1 MIKNIKNIMKEIET
15 PKGRNKSLSILF
27 KKDTKKNIGLKKRVI
42 KTPQTKIGLS
52 KRAINRRNLN
62 FQIRERNKLK
72 FKISSNSK
80 KSLHKN
86 SKSRIVNERST
97 PNLSNSK
104 EIFEV
109 ISRLFINNYTT
120 KVLRCLQ
127 RKNFVKDL
135 LEQAPKKS
143 GYRRCTTKASVLD
156 NSMYKIPK
164 KTPHNDYGSN
174 NFPQPSTRRDKIKWA
189 ARKGTSCSKVRKL
202 LQKKYFNNS
211 QKMKRGQAV
220 FPCTTLTTLQTQS
233 EARLITEGPQFHS
246 LLRSKS

>member
-1 MIKNIKNIMKEIET
+1 MIKCSRILKASCKKSKLPKEGT
-15 PKGRNKSLSILF
+15 NLSIS
-27 KKDTKKNIGLKKRVI
+27 
-42 KTPQTKIGLS
+42 LS
-52 KRAINRRNLN
+52 KRAIIRRNLN

-120 KVLRCLQ
+120 KVLRCFQ

-135 LEQAPKKS
+135 LEQAPK
-143 GYRRCTTKASVLD
+143 
-156 NSMYKIPK
+156 
-164 KTPHNDYGSN
+164 
-174 NFPQPSTRRDKIKWA
+174 
-189 ARKGTSCSKVRKL
+189 
-202 LQKKYFNNS
+202 
-211 QKMKRGQAV
+211 
-220 FPCTTLTTLQTQS
+220 
-233 EARLITEGPQFHS
+233 
-246 LLRSKS
+246 